1 MNQAAKDTI
10 KRMNELGN
18 QRVPFVFIL
27 DFDLV
32 EPKIFKLDELSDQGI
47 LVDIADLQN
56 ANKLSIE
63 KRDFY
68 FRKSPVSF
76 HHYKKAFDMVMQHI
90 LHGDSFLLNLTMPT
104 KIETNLDLKEI
115 FLRSKAKYKLL
126 YKDDFVVFSPEPFIK
141 IVGDEIFS
149 YPMKG
154 TINAGIDNAVSLLL
168 NDPKEISEHN
178 TIVDLIRNDLSMV
191 SERVRVK
198 NFRYFEEIQTH
209 EKVLL
214 QTSSEISGHLINDWN
229 SRIGEIVF
237 KLLPAGSISGAPK
250 KKTIEVIKE
259 AEKYNRGYFTGI
271 FGYFSGKE
279 LHSAVMIR
287 YIEKQGDQLI
297 FKSGGGITN
306 HSKAETEYQE
316 LIDKVYVPVI

>member
-18 QRVPFVFIL
+18 QKIPFVFIL
-27 DFDLV
+27 DFDLAR
-32 EPKIFKLDELSDQGI
+32 PKVYQLNELDDKGI
-47 LVDIADLQN
+47 LVDIAVFQN
-56 ANKLSIE
+56 IKKPEFES
-63 KRDFY
+63 KDFH
-68 FRKSPVSF
+68 FRKTPVSF
-76 HHYKKAFDMVMQHI
+76 QHYKEAFDLVMKHI
-90 LHGDSFLLNLTMPT
+90 LHGDSFLLNLTMQT
-104 KIETNLDLKEI
+104 RIDTNLTLKEI

-126 YKDDFVVFSPEPFIK
+126 YKDNFVVFSPEPFIR
-141 IVGDEIFS
+141 ISGNEIFS

-154 TINAGIDNAVSLLL
+154 TIDAGIENAKELLL

-191 SERVRVK
+191 AEKVRVK
-198 NFRYFEEIQTH
+198 NFRYVEEIQTH

-214 QTSSEISGHLINDWN
+214 QSSSEIFGKLNEDWN
-229 SRIGEIVF
+229 SRIGDIIF

-250 KKTIEVIKE
+250 KKTIEVIRE
-259 AEKYNRGYFTGI
+259 AEKFDRGYFTGI
-271 FGYFSGKE
+271 FGYFSGEE

-287 YIEKQGDQLI
+287 FIEKQGGQLI

-306 HSKAETEYQE
+306 HSNAETEYQE